1 MQIGEE
7 ATRAWRLSCGLMQFH
22 CGQLVTVTAPLTAS
36 VLNAIKQK
44 KKNVV
49 KVQMQKWNTPVG
61 VKHVLTRKALI
72 NT

>member
-1 MQIGEE
+1 M
-7 ATRAWRLSCGLMQFH
+7 WF
-22 CGQLVTVTAPLTAS
+22 
-36 VLNAIKQK
+36 NAISLWPTCNSHCSADSLGIKCNQTKK